1 MFYVSKKVQVTVT
14 TFIVRTSKTTAHH
27 NENIQDKAS
36 LAGYTIVSGKFK
48 HFFIYGWPHYKT

>member
-1 MFYVSKKVQVTVT
+1 MYLKVQVTVT
-14 TFIVRTSKTTAHH
+14 TFIVRTSKTTAH

-48 HFFIYGWPHYKT
+48 LFYLRVAAL